1 MRDHQLKNA
10 MVLHK
15 YGAADVISEKNLS
28 KIFLENYLIDIISH
42 PKKVTNK
49 SDNAKKLYQKNAANE
64 LADLVE
70 KYVK

>member
-42 PKKVTNK
+42 PKKVTKNLKMLKNFINK
-49 SDNAKKLYQKNAANE
+49 MLQMS
-64 LADLVE
+64 
-70 KYVK
+70 